1 MIYNRC
7 GAGLFARGLVVTE
20 WMLVVGRVVRA
31 VVGVAVLEGVKCVVR
46 AVDVVVG
53 VLEIVVAIVVDKADV
68 LVISGVVV
76 VAVVEDV
83 VL

>member
-1 MIYNRC
+1 MMYNRC
-7 GAGLFARGLVVTE
+7 GAGLFARELVVVE
-20 WMLVVGRVVRA
+20 RMLVVGRVVRV

-53 VLEIVVAIVVDKADV
+53 VLEIVVAEVVDKADV